1 MNQNMSSDVSQLQKQ
16 LEDENRVDATF
27 GIHRLS
33 EPGEH
38 IGYMYN
44 MRESY
49 VLKGQEQQV
58 CSALECYFV
67 RQNLTSFKV
76 KIQYD
81 PYILLQCPRQNSA

>member
-1 MNQNMSSDVSQLQKQ
+1 
-16 LEDENRVDATF
+16 
-27 GIHRLS
+27 
-33 EPGEH
+33 
-38 IGYMYN
+38 

-49 VLKGQEQQV
+49 ILKGQEQQV

-81 PYILLQCPRQNSA
+81 PYILLQCPKQNSAQVIQCIENIKDYPILIEQTVREDSSASNHVAGQLS